1 MAAGEGGPV
10 NRRHALAVLAAAV
23 AARPML
29 AQAAGPAR
37 LAFIAPGNARAETP
51 IVASLH
57 AGLAENG
64 LKDGRDYV
72 LDVHY
77 AEGEYSRFPALT
89 QAALATKPAVLLVV
103 TIASVR
109 AAQQATHTVPIV
121 FMATN
126 DPVGAKLIDS
136 LAHPGGNTTGVATM
150 ADDAVPKLVEL
161 LRTALPKAH
170 SLAVLINPLNATNRP
185 IFERVRAAG
194 ASIGLETRVI
204 ELSTPEGFDAA
215 FGPPSGRQP
224 DALLVVADALFQQ
237 LAGRIAALGIERR
250 IAVIGPSRNMAEAGA
265 LMSYGAAFTT
275 LVRRSM
281 YYVKRI
287 LAGARPADL
296 PVEQPTTF
304 DLVINLRTAKALG
317 LTLPQ
322 TLLASADD
330 LIQ

>member
-1 MAAGEGGPV
+1 MSNSREAVRRRTVIATLAGAA
-10 NRRHALAVLAAAV
+10 
-23 AARPML
+23 AARPLL
-29 AQAAGPAR
+29 AQAAAPAR
-37 LAFIAPGNARAETP
+37 LAFIAPGTARTEVPMIA
-51 IVASLH
+51 ALH

-72 LDVHY
+72 LDVYY

-89 QAALATKPAVLLVV
+89 QAALATKPAMLLVV

-109 AAQQATHTVPIV
+109 AAQQATTTVPIV

-126 DPVGAKLIDS
+126 DPVGARLIDS

-161 LRTALPKAH
+161 MRTALPQAH
-170 SLAVLINPLNATNRP
+170 TLAVLINPLNATNRP

-194 ASIGLETRVI
+194 ASIGLETRAI
-204 ELSTPEGFDAA
+204 ELSTPEGLEAA
-215 FGPPSGRQP
+215 FGPPSARQP

-250 IAVIGPSRNMAEAGA
+250 IAVIGPARNMAEAGA

-287 LAGARPADL
+287 LAGARPGDL
-296 PVEQPTTF
+296 PVEQPTAF

>member
-1 MAAGEGGPV
+1 MSNSKEAVRRRTVIATLGG
-10 NRRHALAVLAAAV
+10 AAAAWPLV
-23 AARPML
+23 AR
-29 AQAAGPAR
+29 AAGPAR
-37 LAFIAPGNARAETP
+37 LAFIAPGTARTEAPMIAT
-51 IVASLH
+51 LH

-72 LDVHY
+72 LDVYY

-89 QAALATKPAVLLVV
+89 QAALATKPAILLVV

-121 FMATN
+121 FLATN

-161 LRTALPKAH
+161 VRAALPKAH

-194 ASIGLETRVI
+194 ASIGLETRAI
-204 ELSTPEGFDAA
+204 ELRTPEGFDAA
-215 FGPPSGRQP
+215 FGPPSGLQP
-224 DALLVVADALFQQ
+224 DALLAVSDALFLQ

-265 LMSYGAAFTT
+265 LMSYGAAFAT

-287 LAGARPADL
+287 LAGARPGDL
-296 PVEQPTTF
+296 PVEQPTAF
-304 DLVINLRTAKALG
+304 DLVINLKTARALG
-317 LTLPQ
+317 LTLPP